1 MTSPVQP
8 PADALVAIDIA
19 LEPDETMVQRSLA
32 DNARLLKYF
41 PMGYALDETHH
52 AHVTMLQRF
61 VHSSDLEKVYAAIA
75 DAVAT
80 ANPPLWE
87 LKPFKYYYI
96 PAGPIGLAGIVVEV
110 TDDLLRLQQTLIDAV
125 TPFSIATATADAFF
139 RLLSEP
145 MLHEV
150 PTLVQYIGAFVP
162 EHSGKNFMPH
172 VTIGVGTKEYLD
184 AMLAAPFE
192 AFTFSPAGASV
203 YQLGDFG
210 TARKNLKTLEF
221 KT

>member
-1 MTSPVQP
+1 MTSTVQP
-8 PADALVAIDIA
+8 GADALVAIDIA

-32 DNARLLKYF
+32 DNTRLLKNF
-41 PMGYALDETHH
+41 SMGYALDETHH

-61 VHSSDLEKVYAAIA
+61 VHSADLEKVYAAIA
-75 DAVAT
+75 GAVAT
-80 ANPPLWE
+80 ENPPSWK
-87 LKPFKYYYI
+87 LKAFKYYYI

-110 TDDLLRLQQTLIDAV
+110 TDDLLRLQQTLVDAV
-125 TPFSIATATADAFF
+125 APFSIATATADAFF
-139 RLLSEP
+139 RLPSEP

-150 PTLVQYIGAFVP
+150 PALVQYVGAFVP

-210 TARKNLKTLEF
+210 TARKNLNTLEF